1 MDRGF
6 VSMDMINYMSDNMRY
21 VQPLRRNSR
30 LIEYSTSMD
39 GSFIYRGRGIR
50 YGSMK
55 YSNYS
60 LYIYEDARLRGEEIS
75 NSIVARSVNPEIKV
89 HEERLGK
96 ISLISNLDKAP
107 DEIYLIYK
115 EREDIE
121 QCFDAMKNDM
131 ENDKTYL
138 RDNDAIRGYFFI
150 SFIALYIH
158 YRILEILRINDLIG
172 KHSVNELLFELSKVY
187 AVQYSDGK
195 IEFNE
200 IPKKVESLLKKINM
214 DILPKN

>member
-1 MDRGF
+1 M
-6 VSMDMINYMSDNMRY
+6 
-21 VQPLRRNSR
+21 
-30 LIEYSTSMD
+30 T
-39 GSFIYRGRGIR
+39 
-50 YGSMK
+50 
-55 YSNYS
+55 
-60 LYIYEDARLRGEEIS
+60 
-75 NSIVARSVNPEIKV
+75 VNPEIKV

-96 ISLISNLDKAP
+96 ISLISNIGKAP

-121 QCFDAMKNDM
+121 QCFDAMKNEM

-138 RDNDAIRGYFFI
+138 RDNDAIRGYFFV

-158 YRILEILRINDLIG
+158 YRLLEILRINDLIG
-172 KHSVNELLFELSKVY
+172 KYSVNELLFELSKVY
-187 AVQYSDGK
+187 AVEYSDNK

>member
-1 MDRGF
+1 MYKFKLSITIDY
-6 VSMDMINYMSDNMRY
+6 SIN
-21 VQPLRRNSR
+21 
-30 LIEYSTSMD
+30 MD
-39 GSFIYRGRGIR
+39 GSFTYRGRGIR
-50 YGSMK
+50 YGSVK

-75 NSIVARSVNPEIKV
+75 NSIVARTVNPEIKI

-96 ISLISNLDKAP
+96 ISLISNLGKAP

-121 QCFDAMKNDM
+121 QCFDAMKNGM

-138 RDNDAIRGYFFI
+138 RDNDAIRGYFFV

-158 YRILEILRINDLIG
+158 YRLLEILRINDLIG
-172 KHSVNELLFELSKVY
+172 KYSVNELLFELSKVY
-187 AVQYSDGK
+187 AVEYSDNK

-200 IPKKVESLLKKINM
+200 IPKRVESLLKKINM

>member
-1 MDRGF
+1 
-6 VSMDMINYMSDNMRY
+6 MR
-21 VQPLRRNSR
+21 V
-30 LIEYSTSMD
+30 
-39 GSFIYRGRGIR
+39 
-50 YGSMK
+50 
-55 YSNYS
+55 
-60 LYIYEDARLRGEEIS
+60 RGEEIS
-75 NSIVARSVNPEIKV
+75 NSIVARTVNPEIKV

-96 ISLISNLDKAP
+96 ISLISNLGKSP

-121 QCFDAMKNDM
+121 QCFDAMKNEM

-138 RDNDAIRGYFFI
+138 RDNDAIRGYFFV

-172 KHSVNELLFELSKVY
+172 KYSVNELLFELSKVY
-187 AVQYSDGK
+187 AVQYSDDK

-200 IPKKVESLLKKINM
+200 IPKRVESLINKINS

>member
-1 MDRGF
+1 M
-6 VSMDMINYMSDNMRY
+6 
-21 VQPLRRNSR
+21 
-30 LIEYSTSMD
+30 
-39 GSFIYRGRGIR
+39 
-50 YGSMK
+50 
-55 YSNYS
+55 
-60 LYIYEDARLRGEEIS
+60 
-75 NSIVARSVNPEIKV
+75 

-96 ISLISNLDKAP
+96 ISLISNLDKIP

-121 QCFDAMKNDM
+121 QCFDAMKNEM

-138 RDNDAIRGYFFI
+138 RDNDAIRGYFFV

-172 KHSVNELLFELSKVY
+172 KYSVNELLFELSKVY
-187 AVQYSDGK
+187 GVQYPDGK
-195 IEFNE
+195 IDFNE
-200 IPKKVESLLKKINM
+200 IPKKIESLLKKMHM

>member
-1 MDRGF
+1 MYKFKLSITIDY
-6 VSMDMINYMSDNMRY
+6 SIN
-21 VQPLRRNSR
+21 
-30 LIEYSTSMD
+30 MD
-39 GSFIYRGRGIR
+39 GSFTYRGRGIR
-50 YGSMK
+50 YGSVK

-75 NSIVARSVNPEIKV
+75 NSIVARTVNPEIKI

-96 ISLISNLDKAP
+96 ISLISNLGKAP

-121 QCFDAMKNDM
+121 QCFDAMKNGM

-138 RDNDAIRGYFFI
+138 RDNDAIRGYFFV

-158 YRILEILRINDLIG
+158 YRLLEILRINDLIG
-172 KHSVNELLFELSKVY
+172 KYSVNELLFELSKVY
-187 AVQYSDGK
+187 AVQYSDDK

-200 IPKKVESLLKKINM
+200 IPKSVETIMKKIKM